1 MTSSYT
7 SIAVLLLSNIGYYA
21 NFFDAESCQRYFIA
35 APILKG
41 MLLLPFLRAQRDW
54 YYEGGVQTTL
64 WNAECGRGS
73 QEGRAIDV
81 VLIVSSQLCRQW
93 SRKSSS
99 ASGQAVVSLAIRL
112 TRLNFFDAG
121 Q

>member
-21 NFFDAESCQRYFIA
+21 NFFDADSCQRYFIA

-41 MLLLPFLRAQRDW
+41 MPLLPFLRVSRDRCSV
-54 YYEGGVQTTL
+54 GGARTTL
-64 WNAECGRGS
+64 GNVEHGRGS

-81 VLIVSSQLCRQW
+81 GTDSIFTVVQTMVSQIILGVR
-93 SRKSSS
+93 
-99 ASGQAVVSLAIRL
+99 
-112 TRLNFFDAG
+112 
-121 Q
+121 